1 MKKPIVSLSFAKL
14 ADAGLVIKTDQIFTS
29 MTGNTNYPDPTP
41 TLPVVKAS
49 ATTFSS
55 ALTAAA
61 DGGRTK
67 TAEKN
72 AARTVLV
79 GLLRNLALFVQLHSN
94 DDLVVL
100 LTSGFDAQKEPQ
112 PAGVLPA
119 PQGAMLTQSTL
130 SGQLDFRA
138 GSVANA
144 SAYEAQMTTD
154 INKDEWENVGTFTAT
169 RFSLDDLKPGT
180 TYWARSRAVGS
191 AGPGAWSDAVSAMA
205 I

>member
-1 MKKPIVSLSFAKL
+1 MKMPIVSLSFARL
-14 ADAGLVIKTDQIFTS
+14 ADASLVTKTNQIIAS
-29 MTGNTNYPDPTP
+29 MTGNTNYPTPTP
-41 TLPVVKAS
+41 TLPVVQA
-49 ATTFSS
+49 AAAAFTS

-72 AARTVLV
+72 AARTVLL
-79 GLLRNLALFVQLHSN
+79 GLLRNLALYVQQQC
-94 DDLVVL
+94 DEDLAVL
-100 LTSGFDAQKEPQ
+100 LGSGFDAQKEPQ
-112 PAGVLPA
+112 PAGTLPA
-119 PQGAMLTQSTL
+119 PQGATLRQSTL
-130 SGQLDFRA
+130 SRQLDFRA
-138 GSVANA
+138 GAVANA

-154 INKDEWENVGTFTAT
+154 IGKDEWENVGTFTAT

>member
-1 MKKPIVSLSFAKL
+1 MVSLSFGKL
-14 ADAGLVIKTDQIFTS
+14 ADANLVTKTNQILAS
-29 MTGNTNYPDPTP
+29 MTGNTNYPTPTP
-41 TLPVVKAS
+41 TLPVVQAA
-49 ATTFSS
+49 ATAFSS

-72 AARTVLV
+72 AARTVLL
-79 GLLRNLALFVQLHSN
+79 GLLRNLALFVQQHCHE
-94 DDLVVL
+94 DLVLL

-112 PAGVLPA
+112 PAGTLPP
-119 PQGAMLTQSTL
+119 PQGATLTQSRL
-130 SGQLDFRA
+130 SRQLEFRA

-144 SAYEAQMTTD
+144 NAYEGQVTTD
-154 INKDEWENVGTFTAT
+154 IGKDEWENVGTFTAT

>member
-1 MKKPIVSLSFAKL
+1 MKKPIVSLSFARL
-14 ADAGLVIKTDQIFTS
+14 ADANLVTKTNQIIAS
-29 MTGNTNYPDPTP
+29 ITGNTNYPTPTP
-41 TLPVVKAS
+41 TLPVVQAA
-49 ATTFSS
+49 ATAFSS

-72 AARTVLV
+72 AARSVLL
-79 GLLRNLALFVQLHSN
+79 GLLRNLALFVQQNSN
-94 DDLVVL
+94 EDLAVL
-100 LTSGFDAQKEPQ
+100 LSSGFDAQKEPQ

-119 PQGAMLTQSTL
+119 PQGATLTQSTL

-138 GSVANA
+138 GSVSNA
-144 SAYEAQMTTD
+144 SAYEGQMTTD
-154 INKDEWENVGTFTAT
+154 INKDEWENAGTFTAT
-169 RFSLDDLKPGT
+169 RFSLDELKPGT
-180 TYWARSRAVGS
+180 LYWARSRAVGS

>member
-1 MKKPIVSLSFAKL
+1 MVSLSFGKL
-14 ADAGLVIKTDQIFTS
+14 ADANLVTKTNQILAS
-29 MTGNTNYPDPTP
+29 MTGNTNYPTPTP
-41 TLPVVKAS
+41 TLPVVQAA
-49 ATTFSS
+49 ATAFTA

-72 AARTVLV
+72 AARTVLL
-79 GLLRNLALFVQLHSN
+79 GLLRNLALFVQQHCHE
-94 DDLVVL
+94 DLVLL

-112 PAGVLPA
+112 PAGTLPP
-119 PQGAMLTQSTL
+119 PQGATLTQSRL
-130 SGQLDFRA
+130 SRQLEFRA

-144 SAYEAQMTTD
+144 NAYEGQVTTD
-154 INKDEWENVGTFTAT
+154 IGKDEWENVGTFTAT

>member
-14 ADAGLVIKTDQIFTS
+14 ADANLVTKTNQILAS
-29 MTGNTNYPDPTP
+29 MTGNTNYPTPTP
-41 TLPVVKAS
+41 TLPVVQAA
-49 ATTFSS
+49 ATAFSS

-72 AARTVLV
+72 AARTVLL
-79 GLLRNLALFVQLHSN
+79 GLLRNLALYVQQHCN
-94 DDLVVL
+94 EDLVVL

-119 PQGAMLTQSTL
+119 PLGATLTQGPL
-130 SGQLDFRA
+130 SGRLDFRTA
-138 GSVANA
+138 SVANA
-144 SAYEAQMTTD
+144 SAYEGQMTTD
-154 INKDEWENVGTFTAT
+154 INKSEWEDVGTFTAT

-180 TYWARSRAVGS
+180 VYWARSRAVGS
-191 AGPGAWSDAVSAMA
+191 EGPGAWSDAVSAMA